1 MDIYDK
7 GWMGLASE
15 KMRWAEARQAQISRN
30 MANADTPD
38 FVGRDVVSFED
49 HLRDRMQDPAA
60 SVRSEEASSS
70 WGGSFDG
77 NQVVLEEQQFLA
89 NSTESEHRLA
99 SELYKK
105 AHGLLGIAI
114 SSK

>member
-1 MDIYDK
+1 MDVFDK

-15 KMRWAEARQAQISRN
+15 KMRWAEARQNQISQN
-30 MANADTPD
+30 MANADTPG
-38 FVGRDVVSFED
+38 FIGRDVVSFED
-49 HLRDRMQDPAA
+49 HLKNRLYDPNAE
-60 SVRSEEASSS
+60 VRSEEAASS

-89 NSTESEHRLA
+89 NSAENDHRLA

-114 SSK
+114 SSN